1 MSNRQYGFNGKESF
15 IRIVLKTRLDQPI
28 QPSTSI
34 YTGPVIHILSKPGK
48 NHHLL
53 EATTKLP
60 HQHDFPPSKN
70 FCYQKLQNSAHDT
83 TLSSSDSRCG

>member
-1 MSNRQYGFNGKESF
+1 MSNRQDGFNGRESF

-28 QPSTSI
+28 QPSTGI

-48 NHHLL
+48 NQHLL

-60 HQHDFPPSKN
+60 DRHDFPPSKN
-70 FCYQKLQNSAHDT
+70 FCYQKLQNSANET
-83 TLSSSDSRCG
+83 TSSSSNSRCG